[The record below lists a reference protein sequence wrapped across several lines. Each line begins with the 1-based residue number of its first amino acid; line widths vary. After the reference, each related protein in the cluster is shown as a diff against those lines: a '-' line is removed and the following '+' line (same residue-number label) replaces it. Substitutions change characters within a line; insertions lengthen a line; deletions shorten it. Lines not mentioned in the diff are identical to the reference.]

1 MIEIMEKCQ
10 IDRTIY
16 RRFPYRSAIFFG
28 KGNTLEEALGKLW
41 DEINDFPSGSVGKT
55 IHREVTID
63 GKYSEELSDLST
75 DLYDYIDLL

>member
-1 MIEIMEKCQ
+1 MIEIMEKCE
-10 IDRTIY
+10 INRTIY
-16 RRFPYRSAIFFG
+16 TRFPFRSATFFG
-28 KGNTLEEALGKLW
+28 KGSTLEEALDKLL
-41 DEINDFPSGSVGKT
+41 DEIDDFPSGSVGRT